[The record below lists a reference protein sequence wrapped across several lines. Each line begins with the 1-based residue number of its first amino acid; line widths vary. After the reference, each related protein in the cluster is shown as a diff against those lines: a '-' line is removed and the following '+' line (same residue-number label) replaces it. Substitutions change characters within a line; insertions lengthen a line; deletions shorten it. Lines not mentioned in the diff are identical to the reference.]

1 MKFLITDAIF
11 EQYPDT
17 QIGVVVARGLDNS
30 GQFDELTELVRSAEA
45 DVRTNLA
52 GITISQHPHVL
63 PWREAYRAFG
73 AKPKK
78 YPSSIENLLKRVLKG
93 EELRPINPLV
103 DLYNVVSL
111 RHLIPAGG
119 EDLSQME
126 GDLRLTIAGDDEP
139 AVTMLGEREARPP
152 YAKEVIYAD
161 DIGAICRRW
170 NWKEAD
176 RTKLTAD
183 TTDAILVLE
192 ILPPVA
198 CNTLDA
204 AMADLATLI
213 QQFCGGAVQ
222 LQSAVLNTTN
232 RSIELNS

>member
-1 MKFLITDAIF
+1 MKFLIADDIF

-17 QIGVVVARGLDNS
+17 QIGVMVARGLDNS
-30 GQFDELTELVRSAEA
+30 GQSAELTGLVRTAEA
-45 DVRTNLA
+45 DVRSNLA
-52 GITISQHPHVL
+52 GITVSQHPHVA

-119 EDLSQME
+119 EDLSQMQ
-126 GDLRLTIAGDDEP
+126 GDLQLRIAGDDES
-139 AVTMLGEREARPP
+139 AVTMLGERDARPP

-161 DIGAICRRW
+161 DIGTICRRW

-192 ILPPVA
+192 ILPPVERA
-198 CNTLDA
+198 TLDA
-204 AMADLATLI
+204 AMADLASLI
-213 QQFCGGAVQ
+213 QQFCGN
-222 LQSAVLNTTN
+222 SATTELSVLNTTN
-232 RSIELNS
+232 RSIDL

>member
-1 MKFLITDAIF
+1 MRFLITDDIF

-30 GQFDELTELVRSAEA
+30 GQFEELANLIRTAEGEVRE
-45 DVRTNLA
+45 NLA
-52 GITISQHPHVL
+52 GITVSQHPHVL

-119 EDLSQME
+119 EDLAQMQ
-126 GDLRLTIAGDDEP
+126 GDLRLTIAGEDEP
-139 AVTMLGEREARPP
+139 AVTMLGEKEARPP

-183 TTDAILVLE
+183 TTEAVLVLE
-192 ILPPVA
+192 ILPPVSA
-198 CNTLDA
+198 DVLTA
-204 AMADLATLI
+204 AMADLVELI
-213 QQFCGGAVQ
+213 GQFCGK
-222 LQSAVLNTTN
+222 SATTESAILNTTN
-232 RSIELNS
+232 RSIEF